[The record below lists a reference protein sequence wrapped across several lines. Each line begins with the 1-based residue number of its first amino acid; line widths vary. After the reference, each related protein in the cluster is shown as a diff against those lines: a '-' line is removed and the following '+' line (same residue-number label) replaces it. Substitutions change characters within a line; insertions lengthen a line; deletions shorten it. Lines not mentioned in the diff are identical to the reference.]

1 MKKFFKAII
10 LTVTVL
16 MSLTSVSASIKVPER
31 TSDTTWVE
39 DYANVLTGETEAY
52 IQKQSQILA
61 DNYSAFIMVVTV
73 DFVTGS
79 IDDYALAIFNQWKL
93 GDSSL
98 NNGVLL
104 LLSIG
109 DEDYYMM
116 IGRGLED
123 DFPIYD
129 IQQLLDNYLEPSF
142 AAKDYDGGVRK
153 LYEKTYQ
160 YMDENIYG
168 NIPNNNN
175 NNNNNNHGGT
185 YYTYNWFMLLFELI
199 IIICLV
205 IMIYRIVTRAT
216 RKYYQPT
223 YYYTRPRYRTY
234 TSPFTYTPS
243 TYYSYDHYSTPSS
256 HKPSGGGGSS
266 YHGGGGYSGGGGS
279 SHSSGGSSHSFGSGS
294 SHGGSSRGA
303 GAGRH

>member
-1 MKKFFKAII
+1 MKKVFTAII
-10 LTVTVL
+10 LTVAML
-16 MSLTSVSASIKVPER
+16 LSLTSVSASIKVPER
-31 TSDTTWVE
+31 TSNKTWVE
-39 DYANVLTGETEAY
+39 DYADVLSSETEAY
-52 IQKQSQILA
+52 IQEKSQILA
-61 DNYSAFIMVVTV
+61 DEYSACIMVVTV

-109 DEDYYMM
+109 DDDYYMM

-142 AAKDYDGGVRK
+142 AVKDYDRGVRRV
-153 LYEKTYQ
+153 YEKTYDYIDQ
-160 YMDENIYG
+160 VIYG
-168 NIPNNNN
+168 NTGGNGGGGN
-175 NNNNNNHGGT
+175 GGT
-185 YYTYNWFMLLFELI
+185 NYTYNWFMLRVELLI
-199 IIICLV
+199 IIVVI

-216 RKYYQPT
+216 RRYYQPT

-234 TSPFTYTPS
+234 TTPFTYRPS
-243 TYYSYDHYSTPSS
+243 TYYSYDHYRPS
-256 HKPSGGGGSS
+256 
-266 YHGGGGYSGGGGS
+266 GS
-279 SHSSGGSSHSFGSGS
+279 SHSSGGSSYSGGGGGSSHSSSSHSSSHSSSFGSGS
-294 SHGGSSRGA
+294 SFGGSSRGA
-303 GAGRH
+303 GAGRHH